1 MGDPLYR
8 RRSDVLFTTVDE
20 EVLALDVAG
29 GHCFGMN
36 AVASAVWTLL
46 EEPRSLSQICAALS
60 ERFEVSDQQC
70 ATEVGALLERF
81 RSDGL
86 VHLQPGS

>member
-1 MGDPLYR
+1 MTEHLYQ
-8 RRSDVLFTTVDE
+8 RRSDVLFTVVDE

-36 AVASAVWTLL
+36 MVASEVWQLL
-46 EEPRSLSQICAALS
+46 EEPRSLPQLCAVLT
-60 ERFEVSDQQC
+60 ERFDVSDAQC
-70 ATEVGALLERF
+70 REEVGALLERF

-86 VHLQPGS
+86 IQLQPSS